1 MVQYP
6 PNYKEQE
13 TYYASQEYKDGV
25 AEALEKDNKLPTF
38 ETRDRK
44 VTSRNRNKKLP
55 PLSYPLATG
64 PSQRTGD
71 RLVIKCLKFEPP
83 EDGAGAKVTPTN
95 LFKETFKDG
104 KSQGVSVITSKDME
118 AIRNNKMKI
127 PDGNGGFMT
136 GNEKIGITFEVTDAN
151 SRLSAE
157 SNRLLKYIIE
167 LPIPQDLTD
176 SNSVTWGEDRA
187 NALELGALAAAQQA
201 MGGNIGEGIVQSGQ
215 TAVRALNEGVDIPG
229 LKPETQGAV
238 RAALSGAAIGALGSN
253 ISPQSVISRS
263 TGQILN
269 NNLELLFKGVNLRTF
284 PYSITFSPR
293 TPEEARVVKDI
304 IRRLKASM
312 APKAGEFNGT
322 AAGIFIQSPDVFQLK
337 YLKDDVDHPFLNAFK
352 LCALTGMS
360 VNYTNAG
367 TYTTYEDGTPV
378 NIRMS
383 LTFKELNP
391 IYHEDYQQVGA
402 GPGVGY

>member
-104 KSQGVSVITSKDME
+104 KSQGVSVITSKDMA
-118 AIRNNKMKI
+118 AIRNNEMKI

-215 TAVRALNEGVDIPG
+215 TAVRALNQGVDIPG